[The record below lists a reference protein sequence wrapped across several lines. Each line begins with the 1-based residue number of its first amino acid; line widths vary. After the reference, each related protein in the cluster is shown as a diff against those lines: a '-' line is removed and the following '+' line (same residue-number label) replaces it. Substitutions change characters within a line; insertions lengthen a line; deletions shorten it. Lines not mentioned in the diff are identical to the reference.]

1 MPETDRQSSSP
12 VLFPPGGFSAG
23 RTLADTFSFFPRLR
37 RWRHNCA
44 MTFPRCDHG
53 MAATKD
59 GIFCIGGRTLKGVS
73 PFALVIPELI
83 QNGVCVRLGPGALHQ
98 RDGQ

>member
-1 MPETDRQSSSP
+1 MDITSQPCA
-12 VLFPPGGFSAG
+12 FPPGGFSAG
-23 RTLADTFSFFPRLR
+23 RTLPDTFSFLPRLR
-37 RWRHNCA
+37 RWAHNRA

-73 PFALVIPELI
+73 SFALVIPNLI
-83 QNGVCVRLGPGALHQ
+83 QNGDSVQLGPGALHQ